1 MRKLFLVPF
10 VLCIIA
16 NAALAQSAGKGL
28 VINEIYIG
36 SFASSG
42 TATDQYI
49 ELYNPQSTTQ
59 YLDGCIIARF
69 GNGGMVANGVLQQ
82 VAEAWKFPGTRGG
95 KTLAVASKQ
104 FIVVAVSAKNWS
116 RGVDLS
122 GADYETYT
130 GGMVPDDDN
139 PNSTNLQKI
148 TGALTVQDLQLS
160 ATMDAVVLTNGSDA
174 NTADGIAMT
183 SVIDGVQYN
192 TAWTAG
198 NLPVT
203 IDAGFTGGPN
213 LKFGYSM
220 ERTKKGVTSLNS
232 SADFGLEFPSVG
244 YEHGEAPQKKP
255 ITVKDIFPFDFKRFV
270 SYDEYDTVTEGA
282 APSKGPASKT
292 VLSSGISFQG
302 QSGVSLVKDTSIATG
317 VSDLHYLP
325 TPGGDLQV
333 FADESFVS
341 SVLPTTGLGITFNVP
356 NQFVD
361 YLKMSAGVN
370 TVYPVATVTGVTTQN
385 GIQVNFTVTTTGIY
399 KGIERNISV
408 PRGIFDTTY
417 RFDLPAQVQISA
429 LGGLISGSFTAT
441 ESFWIAKG
449 IGIIKSVL
457 PRAGTTISGN
467 SIVVGGIEKE
477 MIAYGIQ
484 GARDV
489 LADTSHNESVQF
501 YPNPA
506 DGEVNVRLGKSAD
519 RIELYSSDGKIIHSF
534 DIVGR
539 NPHALLWLKDLSEG
553 PYIARVL
560 YGDGRS
566 SSASLIVKH

>member
-1 MRKLFLVPF
+1 MRKLFLVPV
-10 VLCIIA
+10 VLCVSA
-16 NAALAQSAGKGL
+16 CAALAQSAGKGL

-49 ELYNPQSTTQ
+49 ELYNPQTTTQ
-59 YLDGCIIARF
+59 YLDGCILARF
-69 GNGGMVANGVLQQ
+69 GNGGTVSNGVLQQ

-95 KTLAVASKQ
+95 KTLAVLSKQ
-104 FIVVAVSAKNWS
+104 FVVIAVTAKNWS
-116 RGVDLS
+116 GGVDLS
-122 GADYETYT
+122 EADYETYT
-130 GGMVPDDDN
+130 GGMVPDEDN

-148 TGALTVQDLQLS
+148 TAAQTVSDLQLS
-160 ATMDAVVLTNGSDA
+160 ATMDAIILTNGSDA
-174 NTADGIAMT
+174 NLADGITVT

-198 NLPVT
+198 NLPAT

-213 LKFGYSM
+213 LKYGYSM
-220 ERTKKGVTSLNS
+220 ERNKKGVTTINS
-232 SADFGLEFPSVG
+232 STDFGLQFPTVG

-255 ITVKDIFPFDFKRFV
+255 LTVKDIFPFDQKRFV
-270 SYDEYDTVTEGA
+270 AYDEYDTVTEGA
-282 APSKGPASKT
+282 TPNKGHASKT
-292 VLSSGISFQG
+292 VFGSGISFQG
-302 QSGVSLVKDTSIATG
+302 QSSVAWVNDTSIATG

-325 TPGGDLQV
+325 TPSGDLKV
-333 FADESFVS
+333 FADEFFVS

-361 YLKMSAGVN
+361 YFKMSAGVN
-370 TVYPVATVTGVTTQN
+370 TVYPVATVTGVTTQS
-385 GIQVNFTVTTTGIY
+385 GVQVNFTVTTTGIY

-408 PRGIFDTTY
+408 PRGTFDTTY

-429 LGGLISGSFTAT
+429 LGGLISGNFTAT

-449 IGIIKSVL
+449 IGIIKSNL

-467 SIVVGGIEKE
+467 TIVVGGIEKE

-489 LADTSHNESVQF
+489 LSDSSHQETVQF
-501 YPNPA
+501 YPNPV
-506 DGEVNVRLGKSAD
+506 DGEVNVRLGRSAD
-519 RIELYSSDGKIIHSF
+519 RIELYSSGGRMIRSF
-534 DIVGR
+534 DIIGR
-539 NPHALLWLKDLSEG
+539 NPHALLWLKDLSDG

-566 SSASLIVKH
+566 ASASLIVKH